1 VRGVTLGDSLW
12 GVMLIK
18 VTCVG
23 PGSCA
28 RADWCGEG
36 EYIGSSVAYLV
47 VEGSGGREY
56 WT

>member
-1 VRGVTLGDSLW
+1 V

-47 VEGSGGREY
+47 VKGS
-56 WT
+56 